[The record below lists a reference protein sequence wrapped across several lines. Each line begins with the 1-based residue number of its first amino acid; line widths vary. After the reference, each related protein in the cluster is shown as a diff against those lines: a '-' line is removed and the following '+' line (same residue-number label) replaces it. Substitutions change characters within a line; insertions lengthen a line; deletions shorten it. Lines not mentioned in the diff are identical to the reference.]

1 MTKKQTKVMEKK
13 QDTKKHK
20 KSTQHKQSTLKQN
33 KQKKQNNSD
42 VDYIDDFDLED
53 ADIVSEDQYDSNQR
67 YEEGEENEENE
78 YESSAK
84 PKMVLAEKT
93 RDRLKNKINSW
104 LDFDDKIKELNA
116 KSKKYKDAKKQQEDN
131 IIEMLT
137 KLGMEDNKIDVHD
150 TKDNLRGRVY
160 RYKSI
165 TKGGIKED
173 IIKDALM
180 EAIRDEKKVDQLV
193 KKIESKRP
201 INERY
206 YLKRTKGNKDE

>member
-1 MTKKQTKVMEKK
+1 MTKKQIKSKK
-13 QDTKKHK
+13 NDAKTNSKKHK
-20 KSTQHKQSTLKQN
+20 KSNLKQKN
-33 KQKKQNNSD
+33 HDDSN
-42 VDYIDDFDLED
+42 VDYVDDFDLEN
-53 ADIVSEDQYDSNQR
+53 ADIASEDQYDSEQNNDSQS
-67 YEEGEENEENE
+67 YEDDEMED
-78 YESSAK
+78 ESSAN
-84 PKMVLAEKT
+84 PKNILAEKT
-93 RDRLKNKINSW
+93 RERLKNKINSW

-137 KLGMEDNKIDVHD
+137 KLGMEDNKIDIHD
-150 TKDNLRGRVY
+150 NKENLRGRVY

-165 TKGGIKED
+165 TKGSIKEN